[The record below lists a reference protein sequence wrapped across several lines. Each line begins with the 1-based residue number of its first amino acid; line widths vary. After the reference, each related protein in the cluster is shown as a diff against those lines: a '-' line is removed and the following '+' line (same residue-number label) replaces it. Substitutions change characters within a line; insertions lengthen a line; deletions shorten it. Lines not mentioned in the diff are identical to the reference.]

1 LIESEQAQGEI
12 VMHESQIAAED
23 SLLVRLARA
32 AASLEAGGLY
42 GGGKLLRGA
51 AFALTTRDAYAAGPL
66 IGPDL
71 LAELDALREALRAA
85 GMPDAFFD
93 ALTAARAAQADGR
106 ELTLAEAPALFVC
119 RTCGTLVLEAAP
131 DRCPTCGER
140 AITFREFTPTYF
152 LDPLPVPLLL
162 HTLES
167 AEGELRAL
175 VAGLSDAQM
184 NHPPL
189 PTEWSVRDVLSHL
202 LFTEQ
207 LLAERVR
214 LLLTEDD
221 PDLAGAA
228 VWTYSADPRPAG
240 ELLDAYAEIRGRTLA
255 ALRALPAEAWE
266 RSGRHS
272 EFGRVTVR
280 QQASYFA
287 KHERHHFPQI
297 EQIRKLLAE

>member
-1 LIESEQAQGEI
+1 
-12 VMHESQIAAED
+12 MHQSQIAAED
-23 SLLVRLARA
+23 SLLVRLERA

-51 AFALTTRDAYAAGPL
+51 ASALATRDAYAAGPL
-66 IGPDL
+66 TGDDL
-71 LAELDALREALRAA
+71 IAELESLGETLRAA
-85 GMPDAFFD
+85 GMPDAFS
-93 ALTAARAAQADGR
+93 TAMRHVVAAAAEER
-106 ELTLAEAPALFVC
+106 ELLLVEAPELFVC
-119 RTCGTLVLEAAP
+119 RTCGTLVMAQAP

-140 AITFREFTPTYF
+140 AITFREFPPTYY
-152 LDPLPVPLLL
+152 LEPLPVPGLLDAL
-162 HTLES
+162 DT

-175 VAGLSDAQM
+175 VSGLTDEQM
-184 NHPPL
+184 DHKPL
-189 PTEWSVRDVLSHL
+189 PNEWGVRDVISHL
-202 LFTEQ
+202 LFAER

-228 VWTYSADPRPAG
+228 VWNYSTDPRTASD
-240 ELLDAYAEIRGRTLA
+240 LLDDFSESRGRTLA
-255 ALRALPAEAWE
+255 ALRGLSLEGWE

-297 EQIRKLLAE
+297 ESIRRLLAE

>member
-1 LIESEQAQGEI
+1 
-12 VMHESQIAAED
+12 MRESQISGED

-66 IGPDL
+66 MGDDL
-71 LAELDALREALRAA
+71 LAELDALAAALDAA
-85 GMPDAFFD
+85 GMPDDFFT
-93 ALTAARAAQADGR
+93 ALRSARTAAAEQR
-106 ELTLAEAPALFVC
+106 ELSLEEAPALVVC
-119 RTCGTLVLEAAP
+119 RTCGTLMMKSAP
-131 DRCPTCGER
+131 ERCPTCGER
-140 AITFREFTPTYF
+140 ALAFREFPPTYF
-152 LDPLPVPLLL
+152 LEPLPTPVLLDAL
-162 HTLES
+162 AS
-167 AEGELRAL
+167 AEGELRVL

-184 NHPPL
+184 DHQPIPG
-189 PTEWSVRDVLSHL
+189 EWGVRDVISHL
-202 LFTEQ
+202 LFTER

-228 VWTYSADPRPAG
+228 VWNYESDPRTASD
-240 ELLDAYAEIRGRTLA
+240 LLDDFAESRGRTLA
-255 ALRALPAEAWE
+255 ALQGLSPEGWE
-266 RSGRHS
+266 RAGWHS

>member
-1 LIESEQAQGEI
+1 
-12 VMHESQIAAED
+12 MHESQIAAED
-23 SLLVRLARA
+23 SLLVRLERA

-66 IGPDL
+66 VGDDL
-71 LAELDALREALRAA
+71 RAELIALTDAVRAA
-85 GMPDAFFD
+85 GMPDAWFS
-93 ALTAARAAQADGR
+93 ALGAAQNALAEGR
-106 ELTLAEAPALFVC
+106 ELALAEAPALFVC
-119 RTCGTLVLEAAP
+119 RACGTLVMQAAP
-131 DRCPTCGER
+131 ERCSTCGER
-140 AITFREFTPTYF
+140 AITFREFIPTYF
-152 LDPLPVPLLL
+152 LEPLPTPALLDA
-162 HTLES
+162 LES

-184 NHPPL
+184 DHQPVPA
-189 PTEWSVRDVLSHL
+189 EWGVRDVISHL
-202 LFTEQ
+202 LFAER

-214 LLLTEDD
+214 LLLNETD

-228 VWTYSADPRPAG
+228 VWNYETDPRTAG
-240 ELLDAYAEIRGRTLA
+240 ELLDAFAESRGRTLI
-255 ALRALPAEAWE
+255 ALSALTAEGWE

-287 KHERHHFPQI
+287 RHERHHFPQI
-297 EQIRKLLAE
+297 EQIRRLLAE

>member
-1 LIESEQAQGEI
+1 
-12 VMHESQIAAED
+12 MTHESQIAAED
-23 SLLVRLARA
+23 SLLVRLERA

-51 AFALTTRDAYAAGPL
+51 AFALATRDAWAAGPL
-66 IGPDL
+66 VRADL
-71 LAELDALREALRAA
+71 LHELDALTAALRAA
-85 GMPDAFFD
+85 GMPESFFE
-93 ALTAARAAQADGR
+93 ALAHARAAAAEDR
-106 ELTLAEAPALFVC
+106 ELLLTEAPALYVC
-119 RTCGTLVLEAAP
+119 RTCGTLAMRAAP

-140 AITFREFTPTYF
+140 AITFREFIPTYY
-152 LDPLPVPLLL
+152 LEPLATDVLIES
-162 HTLES
+162 LES
-167 AEGELRAL
+167 AEADLRAL
-175 VAGLSDAQM
+175 VAGLTDAQM
-184 NHPPL
+184 DHQPVPG
-189 PTEWSVRDVLSHL
+189 EWGVRDVISHL
-202 LFTEQ
+202 LFAER

-228 VWTYSADPRPAG
+228 VWTYATDTRTASD
-240 ELLDAYAEIRGRTLA
+240 LLDDFAESRGRTLA
-255 ALRALPAEAWE
+255 ALRGLSLERWE